1 MTAKFRLGF
10 GAALAALTSG
20 CATITGGET
29 QSIMVA
35 SRDKSGTA
43 VADAQCTLESP
54 RGKWS
59 VVTPAS
65 VTVARSSDDIQVECK
80 KEGMAPG
87 LAKLISRA
95 HGGMFGNIIFGG
107 GIGALID
114 HSKGTGYEYPNV
126 ATIVMGETTMIDR
139 REEVSATQGGGNRP
153 PAVGE
158 KLR

>member
-1 MTAKFRLGF
+1 MTAKIRLSV
-10 GAALAALTSG
+10 GAVLVALTSG
-20 CATITGGET
+20 CATITGAET
-29 QSIMVA
+29 QAIMVS
-35 SRDKSGTA
+35 SRDRSGAA

-59 VVTPAS
+59 LVTPAS
-65 VTVARSSDDIQVECK
+65 VTVVRSSDDIQVECR
-80 KEGMAPG
+80 KEGLAPG

-107 GIGALID
+107 GIGAIID

-139 REEVSATQGGGNRP
+139 REEVTAVQGGSNTPRP
-153 PAVGE
+153 AGE

>member
-1 MTAKFRLGF
+1 MKKKLGIGL
-10 GAALAALTSG
+10 GAALVTLVSG

-35 SRDKSGTA
+35 SRDRLGAA
-43 VADAQCTLESP
+43 VAEAQCTLESP

-65 VTVARSSDDIQVECK
+65 VIVARSSDDIQIECR

-126 ATIVMGETTMIDR
+126 ATIVMGETAMIDR
-139 REEVSATQGGGNRP
+139 REETAATQGSGSHF